1 MPDVYVRFFL
11 GVVKGDKGSREGPAP
26 APAPAAVV
34 RGEVLLD
41 LEGLLEED
49 TSPAWESRRRARIK
63 ADLKWAGLTEEAF

>member
-26 APAPAAVV
+26 APGPAAV
-34 RGEVLLD
+34 RGEVLLE

-49 TSPAWESRRRARIK
+49 TSSAWESRRRARIK

>member
-11 GVVKGDKGSREGPAP
+11 GVVNGDKGSTDGPAP
-26 APAPAAVV
+26 AAV

-63 ADLKWAGLTEEAF
+63 ADLKWAGETEEAF